1 MVKAAQVVF
10 VRLTPN
16 FFLVLPTPIHTIY
29 LENEVIVECLE
40 RSGLMD
46 HPITP
51 SKVIWAWNM
60 HVPTP
65 SSFYSNNHTSNSRIT
80 FIKSV
85 LLPDLDPSPVNVNLF
100 LHRNLFLNYFQVG
113 FPSILYNSSSPHS
126 LVHLEGTVSKR
137 CTKKN

>member
-46 HPITP
+46 HPNVYKT
-51 SKVIWAWNM
+51 KG
-60 HVPTP
+60 
-65 SSFYSNNHTSNSRIT
+65 
-80 FIKSV
+80 FIE
-85 LLPDLDPSPVNVNLF
+85 
-100 LHRNLFLNYFQVG
+100 
-113 FPSILYNSSSPHS
+113 ILI
-126 LVHLEGTVSKR
+126 L
-137 CTKKN
+137 

>member
-46 HPITP
+46 HPN
-51 SKVIWAWNM
+51 VR
-60 HVPTP
+60 P
-65 SSFYSNNHTSNSRIT
+65 SS
-80 FIKSV
+80 
-85 LLPDLDPSPVNVNLF
+85 LL
-100 LHRNLFLNYFQVG
+100 G
-113 FPSILYNSSSPHS
+113 
-126 LVHLEGTVSKR
+126 
-137 CTKKN
+137 

>member
-46 HPITP
+46 HPKGCI
-51 SKVIWAWNM
+51 
-60 HVPTP
+60 
-65 SSFYSNNHTSNSRIT
+65 
-80 FIKSV
+80 
-85 LLPDLDPSPVNVNLF
+85 F
-100 LHRNLFLNYFQVG
+100 LHGFEKLPGGTFEKLPKEFTRKSIIKRYFFDSIRNHCCENHV
-113 FPSILYNSSSPHS
+113 
-126 LVHLEGTVSKR
+126 ER
-137 CTKKN
+137 

>member
-46 HPITP
+46 HP
-51 SKVIWAWNM
+51 
-60 HVPTP
+60 
-65 SSFYSNNHTSNSRIT
+65 NNHEIRFFQRFFKPFTVK
-80 FIKSV
+80 FKKPQLCV
-85 LLPDLDPSPVNVNLF
+85 F
-100 LHRNLFLNYFQVG
+100 LRFAHYFEA
-113 FPSILYNSSSPHS
+113 S
-126 LVHLEGTVSKR
+126 LK
-137 CTKKN
+137 

>member
-46 HPITP
+46 HPSVDSLIRKIDP
-51 SKVIWAWNM
+51 MVIM
-60 HVPTP
+60 LHV
-65 SSFYSNNHTSNSRIT
+65 
-80 FIKSV
+80 
-85 LLPDLDPSPVNVNLF
+85 LF
-100 LHRNLFLNYFQVG
+100 
-113 FPSILYNSSSPHS
+113 
-126 LVHLEGTVSKR
+126 
-137 CTKKN
+137 

>member
-46 HPITP
+46 HPTGGGWTEFDCEIP
-51 SKVIWAWNM
+51 A
-60 HVPTP
+60 
-65 SSFYSNNHTSNSRIT
+65 
-80 FIKSV
+80 
-85 LLPDLDPSPVNVNLF
+85 
-100 LHRNLFLNYFQVG
+100 
-113 FPSILYNSSSPHS
+113 
-126 LVHLEGTVSKR
+126 
-137 CTKKN
+137 